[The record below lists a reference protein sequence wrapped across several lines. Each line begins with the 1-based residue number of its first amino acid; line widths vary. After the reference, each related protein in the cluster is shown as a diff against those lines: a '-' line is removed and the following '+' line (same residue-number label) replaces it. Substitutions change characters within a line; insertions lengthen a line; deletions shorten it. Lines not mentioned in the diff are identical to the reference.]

1 MEIKNLSDQIL
12 KINKSKKI
20 NCSTCNKV
28 AKEPYHPFCSKKCAD
43 IDLTKWLIDEKN

>member
-1 MEIKNLSDQIL
+1 MEIKTLSDQIL

-20 NCSTCNKV
+20 NSSTCNKV
-28 AKEPYHPFCSKKCAD
+28 AKEPYHPLCSKKCAD